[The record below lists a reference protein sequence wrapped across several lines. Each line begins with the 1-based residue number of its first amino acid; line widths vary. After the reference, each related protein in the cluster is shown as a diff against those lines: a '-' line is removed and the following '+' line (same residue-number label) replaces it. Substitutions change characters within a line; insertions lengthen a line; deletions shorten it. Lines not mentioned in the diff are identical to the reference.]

1 MPITKRQIVDA
12 AYEELA
18 MAGWV
23 YDLDPA
29 ELAFALRRLE
39 MMMARWESSFLVDIG
54 YTTALNPAEAVLTD
68 DSGITAGNMLAVSMN
83 LALEIARSKGKR
95 LNPATIAAA
104 VDGLNQILNSV
115 PVLPR
120 AMPSDL
126 PLGAGYRSIGGQEY
140 FTGDTSAIGID
151 PDVLELE

>member
-12 AYEELA
+12 AYEELS

-29 ELAFALRRLE
+29 ELSFALRRLE
-39 MMMARWESSFLVDIG
+39 MMMARWKLSFLVDIG
-54 YTTALNPAEAVLTD
+54 YTAELNPAEAVLTD
-68 DSGITAGNMLAVSMN
+68 DSGLVAGNMLAVSMN

-95 LNPATIAAA
+95 LNPATISAA
-104 VDGLNQILNSV
+104 VDGLNQILATV
-115 PVLPR
+115 PVLPA
-120 AMPSDL
+120 AMPPDL
-126 PLGAGYRSIGGQEY
+126 PAGAGYRSVGGQEY
-140 FTGDTSAIGID
+140 FAGDTSAIGID